1 MKTAVVYLRVSTVGQ
16 VKTDYDPEGISI
28 PAQRDACQRKAQ
40 QMGVEVIGEYVE
52 PGRSATTMEKRP
64 VFQEMLDRFKTER
77 DVDYV
82 IVYNLSRLNRNRVD
96 DVKVIVALRSFGV
109 TLVSA
114 QENID
119 ETPAGQLMHGIL
131 AAINEYRSSSDG
143 ADIRYKMGQ
152 KIKNGGSVGRAKL
165 GYLNVRDTSEGR
177 EIRTVAI
184 DPERAPYVQLAF
196 ELYAT
201 GDYTLKTL
209 SAELAERGLRT
220 RGSGRWPSGPISMSK
235 LAVVL
240 RDPYY
245 TGVVTYQ
252 GEQYSG
258 RHKPLITRELFERV
272 QVVIDAH
279 ATAVERD
286 RRHHHYLKGTLWCG
300 VCHDS
305 GQESRLI
312 LQRTVGRRGGEYWY
326 YFCRARQDG
335 GCTSPHQRVEA
346 IEDAIVRH
354 YAHVR
359 LPEGVAE
366 ALRHLL
372 DATLADEERTQRAL
386 AAEHA
391 ARLRQLDTA
400 EENLL
405 DLAAEGKLPNAKIRA
420 RLATIAE
427 QRARLSEASKDSAE
441 KLTAGAAVLRQAL
454 DLIDDIQEFYL
465 QSSDEGRRMIN
476 QAFFKKLYAY
486 EGVVTAEQFAEPF
499 DALMGLR
506 EPPARYQRR
515 RVPAHA
521 SGAPKGAA
529 WRSRTSTDLLAAAL
543 MDGGSSKAV
552 MVELPG
558 IEPGSFGVGP
568 GLLRAQSACRLSQP
582 QCSRRQVTDRLSRC
596 DCPHQIPRPGLT
608 SKPPR

>member
-1 MKTAVVYLRVSTVGQ
+1 MDWA
-16 VKTDYDPEGISI
+16 
-28 PAQRDACQRKAQ
+28 
-40 QMGVEVIGEYVE
+40 
-52 PGRSATTMEKRP
+52 
-64 VFQEMLDRFKTER
+64 
-77 DVDYV
+77 
-82 IVYNLSRLNRNRVD
+82 
-96 DVKVIVALRSFGV
+96 
-109 TLVSA
+109 
-114 QENID
+114 
-119 ETPAGQLMHGIL
+119 
-131 AAINEYRSSSDG
+131 SSS
-143 ADIRYKMGQ
+143 
-152 KIKNGGSVGRAKL
+152 
-165 GYLNVRDTSEGR
+165 
-177 EIRTVAI
+177 
-184 DPERAPYVQLAF
+184 
-196 ELYAT
+196 
-201 GDYTLKTL
+201 KTFT
-209 SAELAERGLRT
+209 AELAERGLRT
-220 RGSGRWPSGPISMSK
+220 RASGRWPSGPLSMSK

-300 VCHDS
+300 VCHDR
-305 GQESRLI
+305 GQESRLL

-354 YAHVR
+354 YAHIR

-372 DATLADEERTQRAL
+372 DVTLADEERTQRAL

-427 QRARLSEASKDSAE
+427 KRERLSEASKGTAE
-441 KLTAGAAVLRQAL
+441 KLTAGAAVLRQAI
-454 DLIDDIQEFYL
+454 DLIDDIQEFLLAVERRGPPHDQPGLL
-465 QSSDEGRRMIN
+465 QKALRLRGRRHGRAVRRAVRRPDGTERATRPLPAQTGARTRKRRPEGRR
-476 QAFFKKLYAY
+476 
-486 EGVVTAEQFAEPF
+486 
-499 DALMGLR
+499 
-506 EPPARYQRR
+506 
-515 RVPAHA
+515 
-521 SGAPKGAA
+521 
-529 WRSRTSTDLLAAAL
+529 LAIMVL
-543 MDGGSSKAV
+543 DG
-552 MVELPG
+552 PT
-558 IEPGSFGVGP
+558 
-568 GLLRAQSACRLSQP
+568 
-582 QCSRRQVTDRLSRC
+582 SRRSYGR
-596 DCPHQIPRPGLT
+596 GF
-608 SKPPR
+608 